1 MTPEQE
7 QICSYSFSLDEIKEL
22 VVLMRKSE
30 AELSDTMAHF
40 QRWLENELYSN
51 MTLEEAAGFF
61 NEKK

>member
-7 QICSYSFSLDEIKEL
+7 KICSYSFSLEELKQL
-22 VVLMRKSE
+22 VVLLRKNE
-30 AELSDTMAHF
+30 AELSDTMAFF

>member
-7 QICSYSFSLDEIKEL
+7 KICSYSFSLDELKEL
-22 VVLMRKSE
+22 VILMRKGE
-30 AELSDTMAHF
+30 ADHSDTMAFF
-40 QRWLENELYSN
+40 QRWLENELYNN